1 MPRAKNDAYKRKAAQ
16 AVNHLAA
23 AILDVYEIHNAFE
36 PQLKM
41 LQEQEQTLNQAFTEL
56 IEIGG
61 ATEEER
67 GKDPAI
73 IGAAQNRGRY
83 EVYVQDLY
91 NVMMGISATRE
102 HILLFTGNVWGLDEE
117 SIKVYM
123 G

>member
-36 PQLKM
+36 PQMQM
-41 LQEQEQTLNQAFTEL
+41 LQEKERTVNQAFTEL

-61 ATEEER
+61 ATEAER
-67 GKDPAI
+67 ETDPSI
-73 IGAAQNRGRY
+73 IQAKQDRERY
-83 EVYVQDLY
+83 EEYVKDLTS
-91 NVMMGISATRE
+91 VMMGIAATRE
-102 HILLFTGNVWGLDEE
+102 HILLFTQNVWGLDEE

>member
-36 PQLKM
+36 PQLQM
-41 LQEQEQTLNQAFTEL
+41 LREQEETMQAAFTEL
-56 IEIGG
+56 IANGG
-61 ATEEER
+61 ATEAER
-67 GKDPAI
+67 GADQALA
-73 IGAAQNRGRY
+73 GAAQNRGRY
-83 EVYVQDLY
+83 EVYVQDLH
-91 NVMMGISATRE
+91 NIMMGIAATRE
-102 HILLFTGNVWGLDEE
+102 HILLFTNQVWGLDEE